1 MKRSPLA
8 PPAVTPP
15 SLSRQTSYNAARQEC
30 SKPAP
35 AKATT
40 LLAKVASGP
49 TSQRRTSPD
58 RSLLPSPSAPTPA
71 PDEEVV
77 WNAARQQSADSEP
90 DFECFQQTCEP
101 NGNRE
106 QRQGKNPLKAG

>member
-58 RSLLPSPSAPTPA
+58 RSLLPSHSAPTPA

-77 WNAARQQSADSEP
+77 WNASRQQPADSEP